1 MIHNV
6 CFCCLLS
13 FQIKPKAFVENAL
26 LIFVKALQSL
36 GLDRLSINTPKPPKG
51 GAERTTGRSF
61 RRVRC
66 LVSRRHAPKDAART
80 PKSTSVA
87 PVERACSQHL
97 LTTHSQAA
105 DLGNQETHSFT
116 LPKTNLRKGYR
127 AEQYHS
133 AVPLASSARTCT
145 PPAS

>member
-1 MIHNV
+1 MIHFSRTVASFHSKLNQKHLYKT
-6 CFCCLLS
+6 LLLMLPRHLHLWT
-13 FQIKPKAFVENAL
+13 KPPCIYMSNHL
-26 LIFVKALQSL
+26 
-36 GLDRLSINTPKPPKG
+36 PKG

-87 PVERACSQHL
+87 PVERTCSQHL

-116 LPKTNLRKGYR
+116 PPKTNLRKGYR

-133 AVPLASSARTCT
+133 AVPLAGSARACT